1 MTKNQID
8 NLINFTLMFHKVC
21 KDTYFM
27 RCDASYITEK
37 YDSMIGIDTFKSES
51 QSDWWQRVI
60 LDDFKSMALKA
71 EWFSIWSKK
80 RFFINEKTERAL
92 NYLCEIKVVS
102 NKEEGRDGL
111 TLEKIIK
118 TFNKHIGDVE
128 MINKELYTHLH
139 PIFLNFSNRYKE
151 TTKRE
156 INLLI
161 LTEGHTAL
169 NYQDDR
175 GEETQPTIA

>member
-71 EWFSIWSKK
+71 EWFSIWSKGSVTT
-80 RFFINEKTERAL
+80 NEKNERIL
-92 NYLCEIKVVS
+92 NYLCEINVS
-102 NKEEGRDGL
+102 EGIDLKRIVEL
-111 TLEKIIK
+111 
-118 TFNKHIGDVE
+118 FNKHLGDVE
-128 MINKELYTHLH
+128 LINKEYYNHLH
-139 PIFLNFSNRYKE
+139 PIFVRFANEYKLKIEQEIKDYIRESNLN
-151 TTKRE
+151 
-156 INLLI
+156 I
-161 LTEGHTAL
+161 LT
-169 NYQDDR
+169 NS
-175 GEETQPTIA
+175 